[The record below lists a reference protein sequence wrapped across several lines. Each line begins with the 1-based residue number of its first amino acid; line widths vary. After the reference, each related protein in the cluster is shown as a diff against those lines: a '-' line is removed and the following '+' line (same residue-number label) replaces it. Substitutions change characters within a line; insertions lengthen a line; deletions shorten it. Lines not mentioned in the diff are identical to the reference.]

1 MILPLITI
9 RVCRM
14 THATND
20 AGQTA
25 QMFATLADEAWQQLG
40 SRPLAD
46 LTLAEIAAHAEID
59 AGLAV
64 AVAGDPQQLVLGKM
78 AALDD
83 QAVLES
89 FADIEDAGAIP
100 IREKILEALMHRFEV
115 YAPYRVQIQA
125 LNRAARRRPDLALA
139 LGLGLQS
146 VTRRMLAMAGDH
158 CDGWRGLMRVK
169 GVVGVVMV
177 VARVWM
183 KDDSPDLAPTMKEL
197 DRRLQQAEEWAL
209 SLRLFQRSHRRANQ
223 SSEQED
229 VTAGRY
235 GVDND

>member
-1 MILPLITI
+1 MILPLIAV

-125 LNRAARRRPDLALA
+125 LNRAARGRPDLALA

-197 DRRLQQAEEWAL
+197 DRRLQQAEEWAV
-209 SLRLFQRSHRRANQ
+209 SLRLFQQSHRRANQ
-223 SSEQED
+223 SSDHED

>member
-1 MILPLITI
+1 MILPLIAI

-125 LNRAARRRPDLALA
+125 LNRAARGRPDLALA

-146 VTRRMLAMAGDH
+146 VTRRMLAMTGDH

-197 DRRLQQAEEWAL
+197 DRRLQQAEEWAV

>member
-1 MILPLITI
+1 
-9 RVCRM
+9 M

-20 AGQTA
+20 VGQTA
-25 QMFATLADEAWQQLG
+25 QIFAKLADEAWQQLG
-40 SRPLAD
+40 SRPLTE
-46 LTLAEIAAHAEID
+46 LIVAEIAAHTDVD
-59 AGLAV
+59 AALAV

-89 FADIEDAGAIP
+89 FADIEDAGAVP
-100 IREKILEALMHRFEV
+100 NREKIFEALMHRFEV
-115 YAPYRVQIQA
+115 YAPYRKQIQA

-146 VTRRMLAMAGDH
+146 VTHRMLVMAGDH
-158 CDGWRGLMRVK
+158 CDGWRGAMRIK
-169 GVVGVVMV
+169 GVAGVVMV
-177 VARVWM
+177 VARIWM

-197 DRRLQQAEEWAL
+197 DRRLQQAEEWAD
-209 SLRLFQRSHRRANQ
+209 SLRLFQQSRRREAQ
-223 SSEQED
+223 TARQDDS
-229 VTAGRY
+229 TAGRH

>member
-1 MILPLITI
+1 M
-9 RVCRM
+9 M

-20 AGQTA
+20 AEQIA
-25 QMFATLADEAWQQLG
+25 KVFATLSDEAWRQLG

-46 LTLAEIAAHAEID
+46 LTVAEIAVHADVD
-59 AGLAV
+59 AGVAV

-83 QAVLES
+83 VAVLES

-115 YAPYRVQIQA
+115 YAPHRAQIQA
-125 LNRAARRRPDLALA
+125 LNTAARGHPALAMA

-146 VTRRMLAMAGDH
+146 VVRRMLAMAGDS
-158 CDGWRGLMRVK
+158 CDGWRGVMRIK
-169 GVVGVVMV
+169 GVSGVMMV
-177 VARVWM
+177 VTRVWM

-197 DRRLQQAEEWAL
+197 DRRLQQAEEWAF
-209 SLRLFQRSHRRANQ
+209 SLRLIQ
-223 SSEQED
+223 
-229 VTAGRY
+229 
-235 GVDND
+235 

>member
-1 MILPLITI
+1 MILPLIAI

-125 LNRAARRRPDLALA
+125 LNRAARGRPDLSLA

-197 DRRLQQAEEWAL
+197 DRRLQQAEEWAV
-209 SLRLFQRSHRRANQ
+209 SLRLFQQSHRRANQ

>member
-1 MILPLITI
+1 MVPLIVM

-14 THATND
+14 MHAAND
-20 AGQTA
+20 IGQTA
-25 QMFATLADEAWQQLG
+25 QIFTTLADEAWQQLG

-46 LTLAEIAAHAEID
+46 LTVMEIAAHVDVEI
-59 AGLAV
+59 GLAV

-89 FADIEDAGAIP
+89 FADIEDAGAVP
-100 IREKILEALMHRFEV
+100 IREKILEAILHRFEV
-115 YAPYRVQIQA
+115 YAPYRAQIKV
-125 LNRAARRRPDLALA
+125 LNKAARARPDLTLA
-139 LGLGLQS
+139 LGLGLQA
-146 VTRRMLAMAGDH
+146 VTRRMLAMAGDD

-183 KDDSPDLAPTMKEL
+183 KDDTPDLAPTMKEL
-197 DRRLQQAEEWAL
+197 DRRLQQAEEWAV
-209 SLRLFQRSHRRANQ
+209 SLRLFQQSRRRGQMAAD
-223 SSEQED
+223 ED
-229 VTAGRY
+229 GKAER
-235 GVDND
+235 

>member
-1 MILPLITI
+1 
-9 RVCRM
+9 M
-14 THATND
+14 THAAND
-20 AGQTA
+20 TGQTA
-25 QMFATLADEAWQQLG
+25 QIFATLANEAWQQLG

-46 LTLAEIAAHAEID
+46 LTVAEIAAHVDVE

-89 FADIEDAGAIP
+89 FADIEDAGAVP
-100 IREKILEALMHRFEV
+100 IREKILEAILHRFEV
-115 YAPYRVQIQA
+115 YTPYRAQIQA
-125 LNRAARRRPDLALA
+125 LKEAARARPDLTLA
-139 LGLGLQS
+139 LGLGLQA
-146 VTRRMLAMAGDH
+146 VTRRMLAMAGDD

-197 DRRLQQAEEWAL
+197 DRRLQQAEEWAV
-209 SLRLFQRSHRRANQ
+209 SLRLFQQSRRRRGQTAAD
-223 SSEQED
+223 ED
-229 VTAGRY
+229 GKAGRY

>member
-1 MILPLITI
+1 
-9 RVCRM
+9 M
-14 THATND
+14 TQAAND
-20 AGQTA
+20 TGQTA
-25 QMFATLADEAWQQLG
+25 EIFATLANEAWQQLG

-46 LTLAEIAAHAEID
+46 LTVAEIAAHVDVET
-59 AGLAV
+59 GLAV

-89 FADIEDAGAIP
+89 FADIEDAGAVS
-100 IREKILEALMHRFEV
+100 IREKILEAILHRFEV
-115 YAPYRVQIQA
+115 YAPYRAQIQA
-125 LNRAARRRPDLALA
+125 LNRAARVRPDLALA
-139 LGLGLQS
+139 LGLGLQA
-146 VTRRMLAMAGDH
+146 VTRRMLAMAGDN

-197 DRRLQQAEEWAL
+197 DRRLQQAEEWAV
-209 SLRLFQRSHRRANQ
+209 SLRLFQQSRRRRGQTAAG
-223 SSEQED
+223 ED
-229 VTAGRY
+229 GQAGRY

>member
-1 MILPLITI
+1 M
-9 RVCRM
+9 M
-14 THATND
+14 HAAND
-20 AGQTA
+20 IGQTA
-25 QMFATLADEAWQQLG
+25 QIFTTLADEAWQQLG
-40 SRPLAD
+40 SRPLAG
-46 LTLAEIAAHAEID
+46 LTVTEIAAHVDVEI
-59 AGLAV
+59 GLAV

-89 FADIEDAGAIP
+89 FADIEDAGAVP
-100 IREKILEALMHRFEV
+100 IREKILEAILHRFEV
-115 YAPYRVQIQA
+115 YAPYRAQMKA
-125 LNRAARRRPDLALA
+125 LSRAARARPDLMLA
-139 LGLGLQS
+139 LGLGLQA
-146 VTRRMLAMAGDH
+146 VTHRMLAMAGDD

-197 DRRLQQAEEWAL
+197 DRRLQQAEEWAV
-209 SLRLFQRSHRRANQ
+209 SLRLFQQSRRRQDQTAAD
-223 SSEQED
+223 ED
-229 VTAGRY
+229 GKAGRY

>member
-125 LNRAARRRPDLALA
+125 LNRAARGRPDLALA

-197 DRRLQQAEEWAL
+197 DRRLQQAGEWAV
-209 SLRLFQRSHRRANQ
+209 SLRLFQQSHRRANQ

>member
-125 LNRAARRRPDLALA
+125 LNRAARGRPDLALA

-197 DRRLQQAEEWAL
+197 DRRLQQAGEWAV

>member
-1 MILPLITI
+1 MILPLIAI

-125 LNRAARRRPDLALA
+125 LNRAARGRPDLALA

-197 DRRLQQAEEWAL
+197 DRRLQQAEEWAV
-209 SLRLFQRSHRRANQ
+209 SLGLFQQSHRRANQ

>member
-1 MILPLITI
+1 
-9 RVCRM
+9 M
-14 THATND
+14 THAAND
-20 AGQTA
+20 TGQTA
-25 QMFATLADEAWQQLG
+25 QIFATLANKAWDQLG

-46 LTLAEIAAHAEID
+46 LTVAEIAAHLDVEAE
-59 AGLAV
+59 LAV

-89 FADIEDAGAIP
+89 FADIEDAGAVP
-100 IREKILEALMHRFEV
+100 IREKILEATLHRFEV
-115 YAPYRVQIQA
+115 YAPYRGQIQA
-125 LNRAARRRPDLALA
+125 LNRAARARPDLALA
-139 LGLGLQS
+139 LGLGLQA
-146 VTRRMLAMAGDH
+146 VTRRMLAMAGDD
-158 CDGWRGLMRVK
+158 CDGWRGFMRVK

-197 DRRLQQAEEWAL
+197 DRRLQQGEEWAV
-209 SLRLFQRSHRRANQ
+209 SLRLFQQSRRRRDWTAAD
-223 SSEQED
+223 ED
-229 VTAGRY
+229 GKAGRY